1 MVWGFHWFRKVRE
14 DFPESE
20 TTEAEGPG
28 EAGVKKC
35 AQHRE
40 RHIRTP
46 QGRKMLSSDLRE
58 LKCLRVPGAC
68 ELRATSPS
76 CLLQVPLWWGSV
88 GTFETSDLRKGRT

>member
-40 RHIRTP
+40 RTHELP
-46 QGRKMLSSDLRE
+46 KAGRCS
-58 LKCLRVPGAC
+58 A
-68 ELRATSPS
+68 AI
-76 CLLQVPLWWGSV
+76 
-88 GTFETSDLRKGRT
+88 